1 VGECKDLNTVHI
13 EEASYEGNDRV
24 LGEWWRQLQ
33 LDTAD
38 KQKQTGEEK
47 VIVWVGDQLT
57 VSRLRGLQR
66 FRCNDL
72 NSFERL
78 VFLKE
83 VFGWFHLQIA
93 FEHSLH
99 SQYYGTQLGF
109 GLIHA
114 FDLLKRKGLQS
125 PTVEGTFHHHLK
137 EALLHISEARFRDL
151 WSVIGKVD
159 NLANLR
165 NHTPEELHALAI
177 KIVDNHAS
185 TAALQKM
192 ATNKSRKDELLYQ
205 SMQMARDLL
214 DYVNFDTAIKTGD
227 IGYLQDVLPRLLFRF
242 IGGKNKNYAMEI
254 LELLQGLHREWP
266 PDLKC
271 THLSHS
277 NRLTECMTQKL
288 YYQPLLVSEHNRTA
302 GWFSPD

>member
-1 VGECKDLNTVHI
+1 MLNTAHI

-24 LGEWWRQLQ
+24 LKKWWRQLK
-33 LDTAD
+33 LDSPD

-57 VSRLRGLQR
+57 VSRLRGLQK

-78 VFLKE
+78 AFIKE
-83 VFGWFHLQIA
+83 VFGWFHAQIA

-137 EALLHISEARFRDL
+137 EGLLHISEARFRDL
-151 WSVIGKVD
+151 WCVIGKVD
-159 NLANLR
+159 KLADLR
-165 NHTPEELHALAI
+165 SRTPEQLYALAI
-177 KIVDNHAS
+177 KIVDDHAS

-192 ATNKSRKDELLYQ
+192 AANKSRKDELLYQ
-205 SMQMARDLL
+205 STQMARDLL
-214 DYVNFDTAIKTGD
+214 DYVNFDAAIKTGD
-227 IGYLQDVLPRLLFRF
+227 VGTLQDLLPRLLFRF
-242 IGGKNKNYAMEI
+242 IGGKNKNYAIEI

-266 PDLKC
+266 PDLK
-271 THLSHS
+271 
-277 NRLTECMTQKL
+277 
-288 YYQPLLVSEHNRTA
+288 
-302 GWFSPD
+302 